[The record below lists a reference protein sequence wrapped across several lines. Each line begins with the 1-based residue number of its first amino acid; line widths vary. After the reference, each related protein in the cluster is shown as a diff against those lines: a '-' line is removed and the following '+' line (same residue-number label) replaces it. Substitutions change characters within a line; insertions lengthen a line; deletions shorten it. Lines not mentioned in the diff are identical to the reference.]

1 MGKLL
6 FLQNSMVQLSV
17 PQCETK
23 GLAIAKLNLY
33 SLCYRPIAWGFFVSV
48 NHIFIDSSFL

>member
-6 FLQNSMVQLSV
+6 FLQNSMVQLPV

-48 NHIFIDSSFL
+48 HHIFTDSSFL